1 MTSVNSPVIVSVKVE
16 DHTTSCYIIACGSLR
31 LQIRRLTNKRT
42 TLKESAPKSAEQR
55 TSKQYTTSDNGPP
68 SRTILLQGMSLTTYG
83 MSDNGARATVINAD
97 IAKQLNLRGQRE
109 TVTVSTLLEKNDE
122 KVEVAE
128 FLLQSVTGDGIKV
141 VVKEILVSTIFN
153 VNRTL
158 SENFDKFVHTHLA
171 SLRRCPLCLSYC

>member
-1 MTSVNSPVIVSVKVE
+1 
-16 DHTTSCYIIACGSLR
+16 
-31 LQIRRLTNKRT
+31 
-42 TLKESAPKSAEQR
+42 
-55 TSKQYTTSDNGPP
+55 
-68 SRTILLQGMSLTTYG
+68 